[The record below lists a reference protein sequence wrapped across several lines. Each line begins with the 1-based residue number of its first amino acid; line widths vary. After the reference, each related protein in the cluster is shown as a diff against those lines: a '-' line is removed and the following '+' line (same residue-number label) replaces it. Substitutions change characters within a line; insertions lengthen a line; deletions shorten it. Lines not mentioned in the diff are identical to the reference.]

1 MFEYISMDGG
11 EKEFKNEGMFLMER
25 FAECD
30 ELPAFKTKGLI
41 DNIEFKWG
49 EYGMQFH
56 LIGCVMHF
64 GYMTLLFI
72 YIG

>member
-1 MFEYISMDGG
+1 
-11 EKEFKNEGMFLMER
+11 MFLMER

-30 ELPAFKTKGLI
+30 ELAAFKTKGLI